1 MRPLLQSRTPMQLVW
16 ISVASNALIA
26 LCFGAFFVLS
36 LRLPPDVRIPFS
48 HKLPW
53 LVLLLLGLVGD
64 ILTTSALRRGI
75 ATERWPESLLIA
87 PRKLAEHP
95 AFSVLGWALI
105 VASFAVI
112 VFSRGQH
119 IGGSWFF
126 LVPQLGLNRIRM
138 SLRAPNK
145 APATSQLP
153 YPTKPLQSDQWG
165 VPPQPFSN

>member
-1 MRPLLQSRTPMQLVW
+1 MQLVL
-16 ISVASNALIA
+16 ISVASNALVA
-26 LCFGAFFVLS
+26 LCFGAFFLLS
-36 LRLPPDVRIPFS
+36 LRLPQDVRIPFF

-53 LVLLLLGLVGD
+53 LVLLLLGILGD
-64 ILTTSALRRGI
+64 VVAGLALRKGI

-95 AFSVLGWALI
+95 VFSALGWLMI

-119 IGGSWFF
+119 IAGAWFF
-126 LVPQLGLNRIRM
+126 LAPQMGLSRIRM
-138 SLRAPNK
+138 SLREQNK
-145 APATSQLP
+145 VPATSQLL
-153 YPTKPLQSDQWG
+153 YPAKPLQSEQWG